1 MSEPNNTTIL
11 NRYDRTLWFYIL
23 SLLIP
28 WVLWLSAGYLSHRS
42 APTPAL
48 LTLEGFL
55 GLAGLIAPV
64 LVAAGYFRDP
74 VLRADLWGRL
84 FRLGGFP
91 RIYLFAALFLIP
103 LSLMIAQLLSLLL
116 GHELDQF
123 VIRGHASFTSA
134 LFPTWLILLLAP
146 VIEELAWHSYGT
158 DALRRRF
165 SLFWTSM
172 IFALYW
178 TVWHLPL
185 ATIKGYYQSN
195 LVTEGGIYALNF
207 ALSLFVFVLLMNW
220 LYYKTGRS
228 VLVAI
233 LFHLS
238 ANIANEMFDTHPDSK
253 VIQTGI
259 LLLVTIVVLL
269 RNRTLFFHR

>member
-1 MSEPNNTTIL
+1 MPESHTTIL
-11 NRYDRTLWFYIL
+11 SRYDRTLRFYLL
-23 SLLIP
+23 SLLLP
-28 WVLWLSAGYLSHRS
+28 WVLWLSAGYLSHRPD
-42 APTPAL
+42 PTPAL

-55 GLAGLIAPV
+55 GLAGLLAPV

-74 VLRADLWGRL
+74 TLWADLRGRL

-91 RIYLFAALFLIP
+91 RIYLLAALFLIP
-103 LSLMIAQLLSLLL
+103 LSLILAQILSLLF
-116 GHELDQF
+116 GHGMDQF
-123 VIRGHASFTSA
+123 VFRTHASFTSA
-134 LFPTWLILLLAP
+134 IFPTWLILLLAP
-146 VIEELAWHSYGT
+146 VIEELAWHTYGT

-165 SLFWTSM
+165 SLFWTSI
-172 IFALYW
+172 IFAFYW

-195 LVTEGGIYALNF
+195 LVAEGGIYALNF

-238 ANIANEMFDTHPDSK
+238 ANIANEMFATHPDSK

-259 LLLVTIVVLL
+259 LLLVAVVVLL